1 MMNVFGAPVS
11 YTTSTTNL
19 EYFTTNPKSSA
30 TNPESYTTSATNPEN
45 LIFSVTNTADA
56 KNNPTSAQS
65 STAPSETSE
74 LVKTADENS
83 SVTTSDFLKPAGINS
98 TVVTNNTGVKPNTD
112 NKKDSYKPVDGFIT
126 FLWILFY
133 SYASFSM
140 FVVTSDFFFYG
151 KECPRCFRR
160 RGPCVRWIKKIYND
174 KRREITG
181 RY

>member
-30 TNPESYTTSATNPEN
+30 TNPESYTTSATSPEN
-45 LIFSVTNTADA
+45 PIISITNITGAI
-56 KNNPTSAQS
+56 KTPTSAQS
-65 STAPSETSE
+65 YTAPN
-74 LVKTADENS
+74 KTTNEIS
-83 SVTTSDFLKPAGINS
+83 SFTTSDFLKPAGSNS
-98 TVVTNNTGVKPNTD
+98 TVVTNNTGVKPTTD
-112 NKKDSYKPVDGFIT
+112 DNKDSYKPINGFIT

-140 FVVTSDFFFYG
+140 FVVTSDFFFFS

-174 KRREITG
+174 KRRKITG